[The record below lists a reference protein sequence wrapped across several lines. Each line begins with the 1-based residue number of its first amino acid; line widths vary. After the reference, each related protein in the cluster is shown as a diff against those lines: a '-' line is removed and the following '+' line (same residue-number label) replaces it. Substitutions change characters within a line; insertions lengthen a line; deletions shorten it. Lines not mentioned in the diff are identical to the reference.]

1 MTARPGAPRRWQTVL
16 QAVLALVAFWFLGFA
31 CSWLLGRIL
40 FSTIRHLG
48 PGVWRWALDLGGGLP
63 LLNGVVML
71 LGFLAATWIISRGL
85 GYGAVELRWRQAG
98 AAGRGGLTAFGLG
111 LAAAALAMVLAV
123 PLAHAHWLADRG
135 TLADYLLRVGVLLL
149 TLAPAAMAEE
159 VMFRG
164 VPVAACARMVGR
176 RGAVVVVAVFF
187 ALAHRTNPNVTP
199 LSLLNIG
206 LAGVALG
213 AALYSRGGM
222 WAAFGLHL
230 GWNWS
235 LAALD
240 APVSGLDLRVPLI
253 DYFPGGPHWLSGGPF
268 GPEGGILGTAAL
280 LALVVVMALRARSG
294 LGLRDSGT
302 SDQQPATSD

>member
-1 MTARPGAPRRWQTVL
+1 ML
-16 QAVLALVAFWFLGFA
+16 QAVLALVTFWFLGFA
-31 CSWLLGRIL
+31 CSWVLGRVV
-40 FSTIRHLG
+40 FGAVRDLG
-48 PGVWRWALDLGGGLP
+48 PGAWRWAFDLGGGLP

-71 LGFLAATWIISRGL
+71 LGFLAATWIVSRGL
-85 GYGAVELRWRQAG
+85 GYGAEELRWRRSG
-98 AAGRGGLTAFGLG
+98 PAGRGGLAGFGLG
-111 LAAAALAMVLAV
+111 LAAAALAMALAV
-123 PLAHAHWLADRG
+123 PLAHARWMGDQGSLG
-135 TLADYLLRVGVLLL
+135 GYLLRVGVLLV

-164 VPVAACARMVGR
+164 VPTAACARLMGR
-176 RGAVVVVAVFF
+176 PAAVVVVAVFF

-199 LSLLNIG
+199 LSLVNIG
-206 LAGVALG
+206 LAGLALG
-213 AALYSRGGM
+213 AALFAPGGM

-268 GPEGGILGTAAL
+268 GPEGGILGTTAL
-280 LALVVVMALRARSG
+280 LALVGVMVLRARSG
-294 LGLRDSGT
+294 DKGQGT
-302 SDQQPATSD
+302 GDREPVTGD